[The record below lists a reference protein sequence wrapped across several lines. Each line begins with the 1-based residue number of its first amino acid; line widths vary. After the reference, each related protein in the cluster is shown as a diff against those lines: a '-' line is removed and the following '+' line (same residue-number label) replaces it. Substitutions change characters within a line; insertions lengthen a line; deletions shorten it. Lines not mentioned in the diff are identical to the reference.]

1 MKKRYRLKPIRCV
14 VILSAEEGIRDVTAR
29 ENKQLN
35 YISRY
40 ANGNNIKM
48 LKIMHRA
55 ELAHPTLSLKVNQ
68 VIAMVAQG
76 MADGLLI
83 SNMRCLTNDE
93 EEAGRWIGAF
103 SKAGG
108 AIYSVDEGK
117 LEYHF
122 KGDKPNPNK

>member
-1 MKKRYRLKPIRCV
+1 M
-14 VILSAEEGIRDVTAR
+14 TTR

-48 LKIMHRA
+48 LKIMRRA

-83 SNMRCLTNDE
+83 SNMRSLTNISFQ
-93 EEAGRWIGAF
+93 GR
-103 SKAGG
+103 
-108 AIYSVDEGK
+108 
-117 LEYHF
+117 
-122 KGDKPNPNK
+122 